1 MLTNKKGIEQTMP
14 STVKAND
21 MKKDTDMKIE
31 TGVLITGI
39 KLKYPSKNKMH
50 MVRII
55 CFKDW
60 MKNK

>member
-1 MLTNKKGIEQTMP
+1 MP

-39 KLKYPSKNKMH
+39 KLTYLSKNKMH
-50 MVRII
+50 MVKII
-55 CFKDW
+55 CFKYW